1 MKRKIDQ
8 INEIAI
14 IELDFYDIKSIAN
27 FIESMKNKGV
37 TFKSLTDNDNQFD
50 IDVVKD
56 LFRNFEI
63 LNKQIENINYT

>member
-37 TFKSLTDNDNQFD
+37 TFKSLTDNNNQFD

-63 LNKQIENINYT
+63 LNKQIENNNYT

>member
-63 LNKQIENINYT
+63 LNKQIENNNYT